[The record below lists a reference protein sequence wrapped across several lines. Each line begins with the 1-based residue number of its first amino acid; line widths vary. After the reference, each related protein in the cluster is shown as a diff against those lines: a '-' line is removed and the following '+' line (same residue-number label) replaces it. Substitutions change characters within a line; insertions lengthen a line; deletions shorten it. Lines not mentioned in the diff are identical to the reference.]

1 MDGARKLMGFDWQY
15 GVADVPAR
23 DAFSCRGENETE
35 FYRQD
40 ARRYSHIG
48 AACVVTV
55 WADDSHDKVAGF
67 VSYAPSAINADR
79 PKVALQNRMGMDY
92 DTGKR
97 SFPCWLIGQLARSE
111 GEEFKGLGAALVRF
125 AVMDI
130 ARRAH
135 HGAGG
140 CIVIDVFEPDLIA
153 FYRDEIGF
161 RVLHPSLD
169 EWNKLYRSG
178 NRPRMMMYM
187 PISKAAEWAARAG
200 LMPL

>member
-15 GVADVPAR
+15 GVAGVPAR

-79 PKVALQNRMGMDY
+79 PK
-92 DTGKR
+92 
-97 SFPCWLIGQLARSE
+97 
-111 GEEFKGLGAALVRF
+111 
-125 AVMDI
+125 
-130 ARRAH
+130 
-135 HGAGG
+135 
-140 CIVIDVFEPDLIA
+140 
-153 FYRDEIGF
+153 
-161 RVLHPSLD
+161 
-169 EWNKLYRSG
+169 
-178 NRPRMMMYM
+178 
-187 PISKAAEWAARAG
+187 AAEWAARAG

>member
-1 MDGARKLMGFDWQY
+1 MDGGRKLMGFDWQY

-40 ARRYSHIG
+40 AQRYSHIG
-48 AACVVTV
+48 
-55 WADDSHDKVAGF
+55 
-67 VSYAPSAINADR
+67 
-79 PKVALQNRMGMDY
+79 
-92 DTGKR
+92 
-97 SFPCWLIGQLARSE
+97 
-111 GEEFKGLGAALVRF
+111 ALVRF

-161 RVLHPSLD
+161 RELHPALD

-178 NRPRMMMYM
+178 NHPRMMMYM

>member
-79 PKVALQNRMGMDY
+79 PK
-92 DTGKR
+92 
-97 SFPCWLIGQLARSE
+97 
-111 GEEFKGLGAALVRF
+111 
-125 AVMDI
+125 
-130 ARRAH
+130 
-135 HGAGG
+135 
-140 CIVIDVFEPDLIA
+140 
-153 FYRDEIGF
+153 
-161 RVLHPSLD
+161 
-169 EWNKLYRSG
+169 
-178 NRPRMMMYM
+178 
-187 PISKAAEWAARAG
+187 AAEWAASRAYAFVTTIYINHARLDLYQG
-200 LMPL
+200 ISRYPL